1 MARGGT
7 TCTLVLSILYTVMNI
22 DTSHLKIEEQV
33 KCAGNCFAQ
42 HGEQNTPRMI
52 ERQCRQL
59 LSAGFSSM
67 EHIFLVF
74 AATLTVPILLA
85 PQTGVQ
91 FHKRFLLFSNMVRS
105 CFRIIQAHVLRE
117 VVVYS
122 TNLPACVL
130 TKS

>member
-1 MARGGT
+1 LVARGGT

-52 ERQCRQL
+52 ERQC
-59 LSAGFSSM
+59 FSSM